1 MDDQMRPSGPEPKR
15 VPCSIRLNPELIAR
29 AKRLARDYA
38 GKPLY
43 LTLSLLVEQGLE
55 KECARIERQVGADDD
70 SAPDSPKPRVQ
81 ITERPRQIYND
92 QRPTRRQ

>member
-1 MDDQMRPSGPEPKR
+1 MATPAPEPKR
-15 VPCSIRLNPELIAR
+15 VPCSIRLKPQQIAR

-55 KECARIERQVGADDD
+55 KECARIERLVGADVDD
-70 SAPDSPKPRVQ
+70 PPESSRPRVP
-81 ITERPRQIYND
+81 ITERSRPLNNE
-92 QRPTRRQ
+92 QRPARRQ

>member
-1 MDDQMRPSGPEPKR
+1 MPSPGPDPKR
-15 VPCSIRLNPELIAR
+15 VPCSIRLNPQLVAR

-70 SAPDSPKPRVQ
+70 SAPDTHKTRVQ
-81 ITERPRQIYND
+81 ITERPRQLNND